1 MLSAAQFAVAKNG
14 RRAQVAGVV
23 LVRQR
28 PGGGNAI
35 FITLED
41 ETAVVNVVLW
51 ARQFEEFRAAVMSAR
66 LMLVEG
72 LMQRSPEGVVHLMA
86 RAIEDR
92 SADLL
97 ALSDTHAASRAD
109 EPPPPRARHP
119 REVRMLPKSRDFH

>member
-1 MLSAAQFAVAKNG
+1 M
-14 RRAQVAGVV
+14 
-23 LVRQR
+23 
-28 PGGGNAI
+28 
-35 FITLED
+35 
-41 ETAVVNVVLW
+41 LW

-97 ALSDTHAASRAD
+97 ALSDTHAAISAD